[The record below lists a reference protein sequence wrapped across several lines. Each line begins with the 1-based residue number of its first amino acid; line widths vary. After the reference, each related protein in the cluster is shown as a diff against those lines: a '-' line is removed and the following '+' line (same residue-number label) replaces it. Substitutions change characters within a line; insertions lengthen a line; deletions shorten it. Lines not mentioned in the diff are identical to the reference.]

1 MSGEPLKINGR
12 ELKFPVDWEFRVVVE
27 SARADAAREAIGKCL
42 ESHGI
47 FSKVTEGLH
56 SEGGRY
62 RTLRA
67 TATLKDRETMNRLS
81 TDLGK
86 VDGVKFLL

>member
-1 MSGEPLKINGR
+1 MSGDPLKINGR
-12 ELKFPVDWEFRVVVE
+12 ELKFPVDWEYRVVVE
-27 SARADAAREAIGKCL
+27 SDKADAALEAIGKCL

-47 FSKVTEGLH
+47 FSKVTEGLR

-62 RTLRA
+62 RTLR
-67 TATLKDRETMNRLS
+67 TAVTLKDREQMNRLS
-81 TDLGK
+81 ADLGK

>member
-1 MSGEPLKINGR
+1 MNGEPLKMNGR
-12 ELKFPVDWEFRVVVE
+12 ELKFPVDWEYRAVVE
-27 SARADAAREAIGKCL
+27 SGKADAAREAIETCL
-42 ESHGI
+42 HAHGF

-67 TATLKDRETMNRLS
+67 AVTLPDRETMNRLGVA
-81 TDLGK
+81 LGK